1 MQIFQCFAL
10 SRRGYTAALLAALL
24 AIPGTGAAQQPG
36 QAKPAPTP
44 ETPPAQTVP
53 MGALPIVENLKILVL
68 AGEGEMNDMERRNM
82 APVVVEVRDQNDRPV
97 ESADVTFRFP
107 PSGPS
112 AYFAGPKLAQTVRT
126 NVQGQ
131 AAAAGLTANGQVGLF
146 KIAVTAVYG
155 NQMGK
160 GAINMTNVTRITE
173 EMIQEEKKKDRH
185 WYQSWKWWTVILAGA
200 AGAGVGI
207 YYGVRDEPA
216 PPPGPPTVTIS
227 PGGVVIGGR

>member
-1 MQIFQCFAL
+1 
-10 SRRGYTAALLAALL
+10 
-24 AIPGTGAAQQPG
+24 
-36 QAKPAPTP
+36 
-44 ETPPAQTVP
+44 
-53 MGALPIVENLKILVL
+53 MGALPIVENLKVLVL

-82 APVVVEVRDQNDRPV
+82 APVVVEVRDQNDRPI

-131 AAAAGLTANGQVGLF
+131 AAATGLTANGQVGLF
-146 KIAVTAVYG
+146 KITVTAVYG

-160 GAINMTNVTRITE
+160 GTINMTNVTRITE
-173 EMIQEEKKKDRH
+173 EMIQEEKKKERH

-200 AGAGVGI
+200 AAASLGI
-207 YYGVRDEPA
+207 YYGVRDEPP